1 MLEQLSQFR
10 NYGHLMRVAMEP
22 GEDDL
27 ANWLDQVTADE
38 PTDSGLL
45 SEIEQ
50 LRRCEG
56 DTDDRRLDLAR
67 PSA

>member
-1 MLEQLSQFR
+1 
-10 NYGHLMRVAMEP
+10 MRVAIEP

-27 ANWLDQVTADE
+27 ANWLDQVTTE

-50 LRRCEG
+50 LRRCDG
-56 DTDDRRLDLAR
+56 DTDDRRLDLA
-67 PSA
+67 

>member
-1 MLEQLSQFR
+1 
-10 NYGHLMRVAMEP
+10 MRVAIEP

-27 ANWLDQVTADE
+27 ANWLDQVTTE
-38 PTDSGLL
+38 PTDSGLV

-56 DTDDRRLDLAR
+56 DTGDRRLDLA
-67 PSA
+67 